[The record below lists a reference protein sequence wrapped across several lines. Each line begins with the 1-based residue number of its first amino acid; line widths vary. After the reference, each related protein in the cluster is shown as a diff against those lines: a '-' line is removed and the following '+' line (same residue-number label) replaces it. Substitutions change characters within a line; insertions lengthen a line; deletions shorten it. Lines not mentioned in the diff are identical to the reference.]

1 MSCSACRIFSTAST
15 HLAAGSASMM
25 SEAILR
31 ASKLLISSHS
41 KIYIQLATVRSK
53 VPVWLRAM
61 STDGFSVS
69 SGQGGLQ
76 PAGRILTLSAND
88 IRTGACSARA
98 FEIIYTCRKLNYA
111 RRGAAVVTSG
121 AVLEWA

>member
-41 KIYIQLATVRSK
+41 KIYIQLATIQIKGTSMAAGDVNGRYFGFIRPGRTAT
-53 VPVWLRAM
+53 VPA
-61 STDGFSVS
+61 VS
-69 SGQGGLQ
+69 S
-76 PAGRILTLSAND
+76 P
-88 IRTGACSARA
+88 
-98 FEIIYTCRKLNYA
+98 
-111 RRGAAVVTSG
+111 
-121 AVLEWA
+121 